1 LANISLNGSMRILY
15 LSFIISLIS
24 FTSFSQGF
32 TVNGTVKSSGKLMM
46 QSVTV
51 SLKNTNHSAVTGEDG
66 NFRIADV
73 PNGDYLLV
81 VSHLGFRTFEQNI
94 RIDGKPVFVEIVL
107 TESATELNEVLVKT
121 EKQTR
126 ILETKPIAISSIEI
140 KNVISQNVLITDV
153 VDRLSG
159 VRIRRSSSLGDNSD
173 ISINGMRGNAVRIY
187 VDGLPMEFIYPNFD
201 ISTLPIGNLK
211 RIDVYK
217 GVLPVDVGTDAL
229 GGGINLITEQKS
241 FNSLKAS
248 YNVGSFNTHLADF
261 TLGLANAKNYFMS
274 VSGAYHY
281 SDNDYQ
287 MDAPIF
293 EQNNKTE
300 RVRRFH
306 DRYRMA
312 FGSITAGTH
321 SKPWADELK
330 LTLNLSGGDKQLQN
344 GARVTGFAFGEA
356 NYTAQNLSAILKYDK
371 SFSGEKGL
379 FTTTVNYS
387 DQTLGYVDTTRN
399 VYSWSGAI
407 VGRQGSRGEYY
418 LANSETYIKSWVNR
432 TSLSF
437 KLAANHKLLFSNLYA
452 KQKLTGIDYLEQNPA
467 EDYLRV
473 PQYLSKNVAG
483 IQYEGLYLR
492 RMTFSTALKRFDYI
506 LDGAENNTFQLIKK
520 KGGIW
525 GYNAAL
531 KYDITEGI
539 FARASYEKGFLIPLF
554 YQFVGNGADIIRNT
568 DLLPESSDNLNLGF
582 SLAKPVNKLINISS
596 TVNGFYRNQHDII
609 FIGSGVIRRYD
620 NADQVRTVGV
630 EGDISLTY
638 KTAFSWKTNVTFL
651 RKTFTKVLVADSQFL
666 VGTDFPNNPNFYANS
681 EFSWQKGG
689 LVKTDD
695 RFRAYLFYNY
705 ITAFNHITIGKE
717 NSQENTPEAYVP
729 VQHRL
734 DAGFSYKFPKRALTA
749 SLNVLNVFN
758 AKLFDNYLVP
768 RAGINFN
775 VKVIYELTNF

>member
-1 LANISLNGSMRILY
+1 MRIFL
-15 LSFIISLIS
+15 LLITFCFISINSFGQEVS
-24 FTSFSQGF
+24 
-32 TVNGTVKSSGKLMM
+32 VNGTVKNSNGEFLPF
-46 QSVTV
+46 VTI
-51 SLKNTNHSAVTGEDG
+51 SLKSTNYSSTTNEEGKFKIDHVADGE
-66 NFRIADV
+66 
-73 PNGDYLLV
+73 YKLV
-81 VSHLGFRTFEQNI
+81 VSHVGFKTFEKSI
-94 RIDGKPVFVEIVL
+94 KVAAKSVFEEIVL
-107 TESATELNEVLVKT
+107 INSATELDEVLVKT
-121 EKQTR
+121 EKQTKV
-126 ILETKPIAISSIEI
+126 LETKPIAISSVEI

-187 VDGLPMEFIYPNFD
+187 IDGLPMEFIYPNFD

-241 FNSLKAS
+241 YNSLKAS
-248 YNVGSFNTHLADF
+248 YNVGSFNTHLADV
-261 TLGLANAKNYFMS
+261 TLGLTNAKNYFIN
-274 VSGAYHY
+274 VSGAYNY
-281 SDNDYQ
+281 SDNDYK
-287 MDAPIF
+287 MDAQIF
-293 EQNNKTE
+293 EKNNKRE

-312 FGSITAGTH
+312 FGSITVGTH

-371 SFSGEKGL
+371 LFLGEKGL
-379 FTTTVNYS
+379 FTTTFNYS

-399 VYSWSGAI
+399 VYSWSGKI
-407 VGRQGSRGEYY
+407 VGRQGTQGEYY
-418 LANSETYIKSWVNR
+418 RANSETYIKSSVNR
-432 TSLSF
+432 TSVSF
-437 KLAANHKLLFSNLYA
+437 KIATNHKLLFSNLYA
-452 KQKLTGIDYLEQNPA
+452 KQKLTGIDYLEENPA

-473 PQYLSKNVAG
+473 PQYLTKNVAG
-483 IQYEGLYLR
+483 IQYEGLYLNR
-492 RMTFSTALKRFDYI
+492 LTFSTALKRFDYM
-506 LDGAENNTFQLIKK
+506 LDGAENNTFQLVKK

-531 KYDITEGI
+531 KYDITEGL
-539 FARASYEKGFLIPLF
+539 FARASYEKGLLIPLF

-582 SLAKPVNKLINISS
+582 SLAKPINKLLNITS

-620 NADQVRTVGV
+620 NADQVGTVGV
-630 EGDISLTY
+630 EGDIALTY
-638 KTAFSWKTNVTFL
+638 NNAFSLKTNVTFL

-681 EFSWQKGG
+681 EFSWQKSN
-689 LVKTDD
+689 LIKNDD

-705 ITAFNHITIGKE
+705 IAAFNHITIGKE
-717 NSQENTPEAYVP
+717 NSQKNTPEAYVP

-749 SLNVLNVFN
+749 SLNVLNVFD
-758 AKLFDNYLVP
+758 AELFDNYLVP
-768 RAGINFN
+768 RGGINFN
-775 VKVIYELTNF
+775 IKVIYELTNF

>member
-1 LANISLNGSMRILY
+1 MRIFLLLIIICFININSFGQRFLLNGSVKNSDGEVLP
-15 LSFIISLIS
+15 FVVISL
-24 FTSFSQGF
+24 
-32 TVNGTVKSSGKLMM
+32 KSTNYSSITDEEGKFKIDH
-46 QSVTV
+46 V
-51 SLKNTNHSAVTGEDG
+51 AAGE
-66 NFRIADV
+66 
-73 PNGDYLLV
+73 YKLV
-81 VSHLGFRTFEQNI
+81 VSHVGFKTFEKSI
-94 RIDGKPVFVEIVL
+94 KVTGKSVFEEIVL
-107 TESATELNEVLVKT
+107 ISSATELNEVLVKT
-121 EKQTR
+121 EKQTKV
-126 ILETKPIAISSIEI
+126 LETKPIAISSVEI

-187 VDGLPMEFIYPNFD
+187 IDGLPMEFVYPNFD

-241 FNSLKAS
+241 YNSLRAS

-261 TLGLANAKNYFMS
+261 SLGLANAKNYF
-274 VSGAYHY
+274 VNVTGAYNY
-281 SDNDYQ
+281 SDNDYK

-293 EQNNKTE
+293 EKNNKPE

-312 FGSITAGTH
+312 FGSITVGTH

-344 GARVTGFAFGEA
+344 GARITGFAFGEA

-371 SFSGEKGL
+371 SFLGDKGL
-379 FTTTVNYS
+379 FTTTFNYS

-399 VYSWSGAI
+399 VYSWSGKI

-418 LANSETYIKSWVNR
+418 LANSETYIKSSVNR
-432 TSLSF
+432 TSITF

-473 PQYLSKNVAG
+473 PQYLTKNVTG
-483 IQYEGLYLR
+483 IQYEGLYLGR
-492 RMTFSTALKRFDYI
+492 LTFSAALKRFDYI
-506 LDGAENNTFQLIKK
+506 LHGAENNTFQLVKK

-531 KYDITEGI
+531 KYDVADGI

-582 SLAKPVNKLINISS
+582 SVAKPINKLINITS
-596 TVNGFYRNQHDII
+596 TANGFYRNQHDII

-620 NADQVRTVGV
+620 NADQVRTIGV
-630 EGDISLTY
+630 EGDITLTY
-638 KTAFSWKTNVTFL
+638 KTAFSLKTNVTFL
-651 RKTFTKVLVADSQFL
+651 RKTFTKVLIADSQFL
-666 VGTDFPNNPNFYANS
+666 VGTAFPNNPNFYANS
-681 EFSWQKGG
+681 EFSWQKSN
-689 LVKTDD
+689 LVSNDD

-705 ITAFNHITIGKE
+705 IAAFNHITIGKE
-717 NSQENTPEAYVP
+717 NSQQNTPEAYVP

-758 AKLFDNYLVP
+758 AELFDNYLVP

>member
-1 LANISLNGSMRILY
+1 MRIFLLVITFCVISLN
-15 LSFIISLIS
+15 SFGQEFSVNGAVKNSSGEFLPFVSISL
-24 FTSFSQGF
+24 
-32 TVNGTVKSSGKLMM
+32 KSTNYS
-46 QSVTV
+46 SVTNEEG
-51 SLKNTNHSAVTGEDG
+51 K
-66 NFRIADV
+66 FRIDHVAA
-73 PNGDYLLV
+73 GEYKLV
-81 VSHLGFRTFEQNI
+81 VSHVGFKTFEKSI
-94 RIDGKPVFVEIVL
+94 KVTGKPVFEEIVL
-107 TESATELNEVLVKT
+107 INSATELDEVLVKT
-121 EKQTR
+121 EKQTKV
-126 ILETKPIAISSIEI
+126 LETKPIAISSVEI

-187 VDGLPMEFIYPNFD
+187 IDGLPMEFIYPNFD

-241 FNSLKAS
+241 YNSLKAS
-248 YNVGSFNTHLADF
+248 YNVGSFNTHLADV
-261 TLGLANAKNYFMS
+261 TLGLTNAKNYFIN
-274 VSGAYHY
+274 VSGAYNY
-281 SDNDYQ
+281 SDNDYK
-287 MDAPIF
+287 MDAQIF
-293 EQNNKTE
+293 EKNNKTE

-312 FGSITAGTH
+312 FGSITVGTH

-371 SFSGEKGL
+371 SFLGEKGL
-379 FTTTVNYS
+379 FTTTFNYS

-399 VYSWSGAI
+399 VYSWSGKI
-407 VGRQGSRGEYY
+407 VGRQGAQGEYY
-418 LANSETYIKSWVNR
+418 RANSETYIKSSVNR
-432 TSLSF
+432 TSISF

-473 PQYLSKNVAG
+473 PQYLTKNVAG
-483 IQYEGLYLR
+483 IQYEGLYLNR
-492 RMTFSTALKRFDYI
+492 LTFSTALKRFDYI
-506 LDGAENNTFQLIKK
+506 LDGAENNTFQLVKK

-531 KYDITEGI
+531 KYDITEGL

-582 SLAKPVNKLINISS
+582 SLAKPINKLLNITS

-630 EGDISLTY
+630 EGDIALIY
-638 KTAFSWKTNVTFL
+638 NNAFSLKTNVTFL
-651 RKTFTKVLVADSQFL
+651 RKTFTKVLIADSQFL

-681 EFSWQKGG
+681 EFSWQKSN
-689 LVKTDD
+689 LIKNDD

-705 ITAFNHITIGKE
+705 IAAFNHITIGKE
-717 NSQENTPEAYVP
+717 NSQQNTPEAYVP

>member
-1 LANISLNGSMRILY
+1 MRIFL
-15 LSFIISLIS
+15 LLITFCFISINSFGQEVS
-24 FTSFSQGF
+24 
-32 TVNGTVKSSGKLMM
+32 VNGTVKNSNGEFLPF
-46 QSVTV
+46 VTI
-51 SLKNTNHSAVTGEDG
+51 SLKSTNYSSTTNEEGKFKIDHVADGE
-66 NFRIADV
+66 
-73 PNGDYLLV
+73 YKLV
-81 VSHLGFRTFEQNI
+81 VSHVGFKTFEKSI
-94 RIDGKPVFVEIVL
+94 KVAAKSVFEEIVL
-107 TESATELNEVLVKT
+107 INSATELDEVLVKT
-121 EKQTR
+121 EKQTKV
-126 ILETKPIAISSIEI
+126 LETKPIAISSVEI

-187 VDGLPMEFIYPNFD
+187 IDGLPMEFIYPNFD

-241 FNSLKAS
+241 YNSLKAS
-248 YNVGSFNTHLADF
+248 YNVGSFNTHLADV
-261 TLGLANAKNYFMS
+261 TLGLTNAKNYFIN
-274 VSGAYHY
+274 VSGAYNY
-281 SDNDYQ
+281 SDNDYK
-287 MDAPIF
+287 MDAQIF
-293 EQNNKTE
+293 EKNNKRE

-312 FGSITAGTH
+312 FGSITVGTH

-371 SFSGEKGL
+371 SFLGEKGL
-379 FTTTVNYS
+379 FTTTFNYS

-399 VYSWSGAI
+399 VYSWSGKI
-407 VGRQGSRGEYY
+407 VGRQGTQGEYY
-418 LANSETYIKSWVNR
+418 RANSETYIKSSVNR
-432 TSLSF
+432 TSVSF
-437 KLAANHKLLFSNLYA
+437 KIATNHKLLFSNLYA
-452 KQKLTGIDYLEQNPA
+452 KQKLTGIDYLEENPA

-473 PQYLSKNVAG
+473 PQYLTKNVAG
-483 IQYEGLYLR
+483 IQYEGLYLNR
-492 RMTFSTALKRFDYI
+492 LTFSTALKRFDYM
-506 LDGAENNTFQLIKK
+506 LDGAENNTFQLVKK

-531 KYDITEGI
+531 KYDITEGL

-582 SLAKPVNKLINISS
+582 SLAKPINKLLNITS

-620 NADQVRTVGV
+620 NADQVGTVGV
-630 EGDISLTY
+630 EGDIALTY
-638 KTAFSWKTNVTFL
+638 NNAFSLKTNVTFL

-681 EFSWQKGG
+681 EFSWQKSN
-689 LVKTDD
+689 LIKNDD

-705 ITAFNHITIGKE
+705 IAAFNHITIGKE
-717 NSQENTPEAYVP
+717 NSQKNTPEAYVP

-749 SLNVLNVFN
+749 SLNVLNVFD
-758 AKLFDNYLVP
+758 AELFDNYLVP

-775 VKVIYELTNF
+775 IKVIYELTNF

>member
-1 LANISLNGSMRILY
+1 MRIFL
-15 LSFIISLIS
+15 LLITFCFISINSFGQEVS
-24 FTSFSQGF
+24 
-32 TVNGTVKSSGKLMM
+32 VNGTVKNSNGEFLPF
-46 QSVTV
+46 VTI
-51 SLKNTNHSAVTGEDG
+51 SLKSTNYSFTTNEEGKFKIDHVADGE
-66 NFRIADV
+66 
-73 PNGDYLLV
+73 YKLV
-81 VSHLGFRTFEQNI
+81 VSHVGFKTFEKSI
-94 RIDGKPVFVEIVL
+94 KVAAKSVFEEIVL
-107 TESATELNEVLVKT
+107 INSATELDEVLVKT
-121 EKQTR
+121 EKQTKV
-126 ILETKPIAISSIEI
+126 LETKPIAISSVEI

-187 VDGLPMEFIYPNFD
+187 IDGLPMEFIYPNFD

-241 FNSLKAS
+241 YNSLKAS
-248 YNVGSFNTHLADF
+248 YNVGSFNTHLADV
-261 TLGLANAKNYFMS
+261 TLGLTNAKNYFIN
-274 VSGAYHY
+274 VSGAYNY
-281 SDNDYQ
+281 SDNDYK
-287 MDAPIF
+287 MDAQIF
-293 EQNNKTE
+293 EKNNKRE

-312 FGSITAGTH
+312 FGSITVGTH

-371 SFSGEKGL
+371 LFLGEKGL
-379 FTTTVNYS
+379 FTTTFNYS

-399 VYSWSGAI
+399 VYSWSGKI
-407 VGRQGSRGEYY
+407 VGRQGTQGEYY
-418 LANSETYIKSWVNR
+418 RANSETYIKSSVNR
-432 TSLSF
+432 TSVSF
-437 KLAANHKLLFSNLYA
+437 KIATNHKLLFSNLYA
-452 KQKLTGIDYLEQNPA
+452 KQKLTGIDYLEENPA

-473 PQYLSKNVAG
+473 PQYLTKNVAG
-483 IQYEGLYLR
+483 IQYEGLYLNR
-492 RMTFSTALKRFDYI
+492 LTFSTALKRFDYM
-506 LDGAENNTFQLIKK
+506 LDGAENNTFQLVKK

-531 KYDITEGI
+531 KYDITEGL

-582 SLAKPVNKLINISS
+582 SLAKPINKLLNITS

-620 NADQVRTVGV
+620 NADQVGTVGV
-630 EGDISLTY
+630 EGDIALTY
-638 KTAFSWKTNVTFL
+638 NNAFSLKTNVTFL

-681 EFSWQKGG
+681 EFSWQKSN
-689 LVKTDD
+689 LIKNDD

-705 ITAFNHITIGKE
+705 IAAFNHITIGKE
-717 NSQENTPEAYVP
+717 NSQKNTPEAYVP

-749 SLNVLNVFN
+749 SLNVLNVFD
-758 AKLFDNYLVP
+758 AELFDNYLVP

-775 VKVIYELTNF
+775 IKVIYELTNF

>member
-1 LANISLNGSMRILY
+1 MRIFL
-15 LSFIISLIS
+15 LLITFCFISINSFGQEVS
-24 FTSFSQGF
+24 
-32 TVNGTVKSSGKLMM
+32 VNGTVKNSNGVFLPF
-46 QSVTV
+46 VTI
-51 SLKNTNHSAVTGEDG
+51 SLKSTNYSSTTNEEGKFKIDHVADGE
-66 NFRIADV
+66 
-73 PNGDYLLV
+73 YKLV
-81 VSHLGFRTFEQNI
+81 VSHVGFKTFEKSI
-94 RIDGKPVFVEIVL
+94 KVAAKSVFEEIVL
-107 TESATELNEVLVKT
+107 INSATELDEVLVKT
-121 EKQTR
+121 EKQTKV
-126 ILETKPIAISSIEI
+126 LETKPIAISSVEI

-187 VDGLPMEFIYPNFD
+187 IDGLPMEFIYPNFD

-241 FNSLKAS
+241 YNSLKAS
-248 YNVGSFNTHLADF
+248 YNVGSFNTHLADV
-261 TLGLANAKNYFMS
+261 TLGLTNPKNYFIN
-274 VSGAYHY
+274 VSGAYNY
-281 SDNDYQ
+281 SDNDYK
-287 MDAPIF
+287 MDAQIF
-293 EQNNKTE
+293 EKNNKRE

-312 FGSITAGTH
+312 FGSITVGTH

-371 SFSGEKGL
+371 SFLGEKGL
-379 FTTTVNYS
+379 FTTTFNYS

-399 VYSWSGAI
+399 VYSWSGKI
-407 VGRQGSRGEYY
+407 VGRQGTQGEYY
-418 LANSETYIKSWVNR
+418 RANSETYIKSSVNR
-432 TSLSF
+432 TSISF
-437 KLAANHKLLFSNLYA
+437 KIATNHKLLFSNLYA
-452 KQKLTGIDYLEQNPA
+452 KQKLTGIDYLEENPA

-473 PQYLSKNVAG
+473 PQYLTKNVAG
-483 IQYEGLYLR
+483 IQYEGLYLNR
-492 RMTFSTALKRFDYI
+492 LTFSTALKRFDYM
-506 LDGAENNTFQLIKK
+506 LDGAENNTFQLVKK

-531 KYDITEGI
+531 KYDITEGL

-582 SLAKPVNKLINISS
+582 SLAKPINKLLDITS

-620 NADQVRTVGV
+620 NADQVGTVGV
-630 EGDISLTY
+630 EGDIALTY
-638 KTAFSWKTNVTFL
+638 NNAFSLKTNVTFL

-681 EFSWQKGG
+681 EFSWQKSN
-689 LVKTDD
+689 LIKNDD

-705 ITAFNHITIGKE
+705 IAAFNHITIGKE
-717 NSQENTPEAYVP
+717 NSQKNTPEAYVP

-749 SLNVLNVFN
+749 SLNVLNVFD
-758 AKLFDNYLVP
+758 AELFDNYLVP

-775 VKVIYELTNF
+775 IKVIYELTNF

>member
-1 LANISLNGSMRILY
+1 MRIFL
-15 LSFIISLIS
+15 LLITFCFISINSFGQEVS
-24 FTSFSQGF
+24 
-32 TVNGTVKSSGKLMM
+32 VNGTVKNSNGEFLPF
-46 QSVTV
+46 VTI
-51 SLKNTNHSAVTGEDG
+51 SLKSTNYSSTTNEEGKFKIDHVADGE
-66 NFRIADV
+66 
-73 PNGDYLLV
+73 YKLV
-81 VSHLGFRTFEQNI
+81 VSHVGFKTFEKSI
-94 RIDGKPVFVEIVL
+94 KVAAKSVFEEIVL
-107 TESATELNEVLVKT
+107 INSATELDEVLVKT
-121 EKQTR
+121 EKQTKV
-126 ILETKPIAISSIEI
+126 LETKPIAISSVEI

-187 VDGLPMEFIYPNFD
+187 IDGLPMEFIYPNFD

-241 FNSLKAS
+241 YNSLKAS
-248 YNVGSFNTHLADF
+248 YNVGSFNTHLADV
-261 TLGLANAKNYFMS
+261 TLGLTNAKNYFIN
-274 VSGAYHY
+274 VSGAYNY
-281 SDNDYQ
+281 SDNDYK
-287 MDAPIF
+287 MDAQIF
-293 EQNNKTE
+293 EKNNKRE

-312 FGSITAGTH
+312 FGSITVGTH

-371 SFSGEKGL
+371 LFLGEKGL
-379 FTTTVNYS
+379 FTTTFNYS

-399 VYSWSGAI
+399 VYSWSGKI
-407 VGRQGSRGEYY
+407 VGRQGTQGEYY
-418 LANSETYIKSWVNR
+418 RANSETYIKSSVNR
-432 TSLSF
+432 TSVSF
-437 KLAANHKLLFSNLYA
+437 KIATNHKLLFSNLYA
-452 KQKLTGIDYLEQNPA
+452 KQKLTGIDYLEENPA

-473 PQYLSKNVAG
+473 PQYLTKNVAG
-483 IQYEGLYLR
+483 IQYEGLYLNR
-492 RMTFSTALKRFDYI
+492 LTFSTALKRFDYM
-506 LDGAENNTFQLIKK
+506 LDGAENNTFQLVKK

-531 KYDITEGI
+531 KYDITEGL

-582 SLAKPVNKLINISS
+582 SLAKPINKLLNITS

-620 NADQVRTVGV
+620 NADQVGTVGV
-630 EGDISLTY
+630 EGDIALTY
-638 KTAFSWKTNVTFL
+638 NNAFSLKTNVTFL

-681 EFSWQKGG
+681 EFSWQKSN
-689 LVKTDD
+689 LIKNDD

-705 ITAFNHITIGKE
+705 IAAFNHITIGKE
-717 NSQENTPEAYVP
+717 NSQKNTPEAYVP

-749 SLNVLNVFN
+749 SLNVLNVFD
-758 AKLFDNYLVP
+758 AELFDNYLVP

-775 VKVIYELTNF
+775 IKVIYELTNF

>member
-1 LANISLNGSMRILY
+1 MRIFL
-15 LSFIISLIS
+15 LLITFCFISINSFGQEVS
-24 FTSFSQGF
+24 
-32 TVNGTVKSSGKLMM
+32 VNGTVKNSNGEFLPF
-46 QSVTV
+46 VTI
-51 SLKNTNHSAVTGEDG
+51 SLKSTNYSSTTNEEGKFKIDHVADGE
-66 NFRIADV
+66 
-73 PNGDYLLV
+73 YKLV
-81 VSHLGFRTFEQNI
+81 VSHVGFKTFEKSI
-94 RIDGKPVFVEIVL
+94 KVAAKSVFEEIVL
-107 TESATELNEVLVKT
+107 INSATELDEVLVKT
-121 EKQTR
+121 DKQTKV
-126 ILETKPIAISSIEI
+126 LETKPIAISSVEI

-187 VDGLPMEFIYPNFD
+187 IDGLPMEFIYPNFD

-241 FNSLKAS
+241 YNSLKAS
-248 YNVGSFNTHLADF
+248 YNVGSFNTHLADV
-261 TLGLANAKNYFMS
+261 TLGLTNAKNYFIN
-274 VSGAYHY
+274 VSGAYNY
-281 SDNDYQ
+281 SDNDYK
-287 MDAPIF
+287 MDAQIF
-293 EQNNKTE
+293 EKNNKRE

-312 FGSITAGTH
+312 FGSITVGTH

-371 SFSGEKGL
+371 LFLGEKGL
-379 FTTTVNYS
+379 FTTTFNYS

-399 VYSWSGAI
+399 VYSWSGKI
-407 VGRQGSRGEYY
+407 VGRQGTQGEYY
-418 LANSETYIKSWVNR
+418 RANSETYIKSSVNR
-432 TSLSF
+432 TSISF
-437 KLAANHKLLFSNLYA
+437 KIATNHKLLFSNLYA
-452 KQKLTGIDYLEQNPA
+452 KQKLTGIDYLEENPA

-473 PQYLSKNVAG
+473 PQYLTKNVAG
-483 IQYEGLYLR
+483 IQYEGLYLNR
-492 RMTFSTALKRFDYI
+492 LTFSTALKRFDYM
-506 LDGAENNTFQLIKK
+506 LDGAENNTFQLVKK

-531 KYDITEGI
+531 KYDITEGL

-582 SLAKPVNKLINISS
+582 SLAKPINKLLNITS

-620 NADQVRTVGV
+620 NADQVGTVGV
-630 EGDISLTY
+630 EGDIALTY
-638 KTAFSWKTNVTFL
+638 NNAFSLKTNVTFL

-681 EFSWQKGG
+681 EFSWQKSN
-689 LVKTDD
+689 LIKNDD

-705 ITAFNHITIGKE
+705 IAAFNHITIGKE
-717 NSQENTPEAYVP
+717 NSQKNTPEAYVP

-749 SLNVLNVFN
+749 SLNVLNVFD
-758 AKLFDNYLVP
+758 AELFDNYLVP

-775 VKVIYELTNF
+775 IKVIYELTNF